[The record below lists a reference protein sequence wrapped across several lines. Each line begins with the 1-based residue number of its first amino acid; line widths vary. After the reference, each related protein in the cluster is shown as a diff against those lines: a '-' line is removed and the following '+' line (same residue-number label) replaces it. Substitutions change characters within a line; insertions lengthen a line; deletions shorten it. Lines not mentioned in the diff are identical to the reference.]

1 VSSGRANPPILVI
14 DSGTRS
20 ADWLLDWARHRP
32 TDAVPPLIVL
42 EPGADV
48 AETVRRVRRA
58 RGPAPLGMVVVDDA
72 NALIAIEA
80 GADDAIPERRLDATS
95 VLAFVDAVMLR
106 ARIRRER
113 DQMRA
118 VAVQSERL
126 ASLGM
131 VVAGVAHEANNPLT
145 SLLLSTDVFR
155 LRLRRAAANG
165 AAVDPE
171 LDEILNEIEASSHA
185 VVRIVQDLKVFS
197 RPGDDRGPEIVD
209 LRAMIGQV
217 LRIVGRQIRA
227 SATLELDYQMDL
239 PTVMATPDQLA
250 QVLTNVLLNAAQ
262 AVSEVA
268 GRPHRIRVSTQYDDE
283 AVAISVSDTGP
294 GIPADVLSR
303 IFDPF
308 FTTKGTTGG
317 TGLGLAISRDLM
329 RRLGGD
335 LLVESVH
342 GQGATFI
349 AIVPRP
355 DAAELAAAAA
365 RRSRHP
371 TPPESAASG
380 RRVLAVDADEGV
392 LRAVARALEPHY
404 EVLLAN
410 DGQEASDLLASG
422 SQVDAVVIDASAPA
436 HSAAVLRD
444 WLLQR
449 GHPLATRMV
458 ALSSDEELR
467 FEPPGPEPRVL
478 RKPISRKAL
487 LEAIGRALAPGL
499 TSG

>member
-1 VSSGRANPPILVI
+1 MI

-32 TDAVPPLIVL
+32 TDAVAPLIVL

-155 LRLRRAAANG
+155 LRLRRAAASG
-165 AAVDPE
+165 VVIDPE

-197 RPGDDRGPEIVD
+197 RPGEDRGPEIVD

-227 SATLELDYQMDL
+227 CATLELDYQKDL

-262 AVSEVA
+262 AVSEVV

-294 GIPADVLSR
+294 GIPADVLTR

-335 LLVESVH
+335 LMVESVH

-365 RRSRHP
+365 RRTRRP
-371 TPPESAASG
+371 TPPETATTG
-380 RRVLAVDADEGV
+380 RRVLAVDTDEGV

-422 SQVDAVVIDASAPA
+422 SQVDAVVVDASAPA
-436 HSAAVLRD
+436 LSAAVLRA

-449 GHPLATRMV
+449 GHPLAMRMV
-458 ALSSDEELR
+458 ALSSDEDLR

-487 LEAIGRALAPGL
+487 LEALGRTLAPGL